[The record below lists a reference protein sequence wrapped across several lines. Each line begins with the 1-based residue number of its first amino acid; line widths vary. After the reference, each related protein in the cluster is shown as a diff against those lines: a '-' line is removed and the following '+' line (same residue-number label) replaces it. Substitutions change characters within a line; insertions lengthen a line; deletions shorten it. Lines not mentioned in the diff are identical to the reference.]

1 MGSVYEA
8 EHLSLRRRVALK
20 VLDPALT
27 RQPDFVQRFHREVE
41 TIAHLEHPN
50 ILPVYD
56 SGEDDGLM
64 YLVMLLVRGGT
75 LKDRLHLEP
84 PPWPARQVLKM
95 AQQVLAA
102 LDAAH
107 QQGIIHRD
115 IKPDNILL
123 HGDRA
128 LLADFGI
135 AKLMQGD
142 PGLTVVGTFM
152 GTPDYAAPE
161 QVLALP
167 LDGRSDLYAFG
178 VVLYELLTG
187 RVPYRADTPMGVALQ
202 HVQGML
208 PPPWEMN
215 PNLPLPIAH
224 VRVRALARERVAA
237 ETREKERHEAERK
250 ELERLESEER
260 ERQRVEA
267 AALATR
273 ERERLEAEAR
283 ERERLEAEAHERERL
298 AAEAREKERLE
309 AEEQE
314 RES

>member
-1 MGSVYEA
+1 MVGRTVGLGRYQLLGLLGRGGMGSVYEA
-8 EHLSLRRRVALK
+8 EHLGLRRRVALK
-20 VLDPALT
+20 VLDPVLT

-56 SGEDDGLM
+56 SGEDDGLL

-75 LKDRLHLEP
+75 LKDPLHLEP
-84 PPWPARQVLKM
+84 RPWPAVQGLKM
-95 AQQVLAA
+95 AHQVLAA

-115 IKPDNILL
+115 IKPDNILI

-142 PGLTVVGTFM
+142 PGLTVIGTFM

-187 RVPYRADTPMGVALQ
+187 RVPYRAGTPMGVVLQ
-202 HVQGML
+202 HVQGLL

-215 PNLPLPIAH
+215 PRLPLPIARVL
-224 VRVRALARERVAA
+224 VRSLARERD
-237 ETREKERHEAERK
+237 ERYATGPELSDALERAIAEAERGQND
-250 ELERLESEER
+250 SGGDGPT
-260 ERQRVEA
+260 
-267 AALATR
+267 LA
-273 ERERLEAEAR
+273 
-283 ERERLEAEAHERERL
+283 
-298 AAEAREKERLE
+298 
-309 AEEQE
+309 
-314 RES
+314 